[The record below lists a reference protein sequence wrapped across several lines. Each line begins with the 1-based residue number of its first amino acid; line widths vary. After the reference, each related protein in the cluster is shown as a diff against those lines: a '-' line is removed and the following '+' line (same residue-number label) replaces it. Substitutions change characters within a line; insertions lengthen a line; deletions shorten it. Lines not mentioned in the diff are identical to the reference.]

1 MKHALLNML
10 IHVADNPFDKE
21 MDVDYKVVLLSLVQN
36 CGVNLPYDVASLVWL
51 GETRATLAKWR
62 KFMVSIGRPTWIL
75 LKVLWMLSKV
85 RMLVPAL

>member
-36 CGVNLPYDVASLVWL
+36 CGVNLPYDVASLV
-51 GETRATLAKWR
+51 
-62 KFMVSIGRPTWIL
+62 
-75 LKVLWMLSKV
+75 
-85 RMLVPAL
+85 